1 VVQGGG
7 PRWVERGVQKRK
19 GEAGCGDLSSG
30 LSSEGSFGVPSRWW
44 VVTGL
49 CRPSR
54 GGVDPDAIRYDFSGP
69 SGVSGES
76 VKDSEQEEFLLGD
89 SALIDVVHPDLHVSR
104 FSHCQGG
111 KEPELIGGFLVS
123 G

>member
-1 VVQGGG
+1 M
-7 PRWVERGVQKRK
+7 E
-19 GEAGCGDLSSG
+19 CGDLSSG
-30 LSSEGSFGVPSRWW
+30 LRSEGSFGVPSRWW

-54 GGVDPDAIRYDFSGP
+54 GGVDPDAIWYDFSGA

-76 VKDSEQEEFLLGD
+76 VKDSKQEEILVGD
-89 SALIDVVHPDLHVSR
+89 SALIDVVHPDLHVR
-104 FSHCQGG
+104 GVFHGQGG
-111 KEPELIGGFLVS
+111 KEPELIGDFLVS